1 MFEEFY
7 TTKMSPEKKSLE
19 NRFSKI
25 LGKGGKISKTVII
38 ATTCLLV
45 VGAVSVSVVLA
56 AFDSGDKAENK
67 QKEEKEVFDYT
78 TPIVVYRDAK
88 NTDNAPAIAGDVLDA
103 EAVDVI
109 IDGEEYA
116 EGDYTEVIEDT
127 PTLVFVNPIEGDIE
141 IIAPFGERKNP
152 ITGDVTYHNGVDIA
166 VKEGDIVRSAIGGTV
181 KEAEYTSSLGNYVIV
196 ENGDHSA
203 LSAHLA
209 SIDVAQGDE
218 VMAGQQIGKAG
229 KTGMTTGANLHFE
242 LKVGENYAD
251 PKEVLVLNPAIEKK
265 TLTPEQVL
273 TAYYA
278 NFAEANHTGMKQYC
292 TESFI
297 QKRFRDN
304 MVGGKIRAELV
315 SITPVKQ
322 EDSRG
327 IHFVVS
333 SKNLTEG
340 KTYGVVSDGIY
351 YTLLFVNGEWKID
364 SWYLK
369 EDFEKIYG

>member
-25 LGKGGKISKTVII
+25 LGKGGKISKTIII

-45 VGAVSVSVVLA
+45 VGVLSVSVVLA
-56 AFDSGDKAENK
+56 AYDGKGKDKNEESDVFEN
-67 QKEEKEVFDYT
+67 T

-127 PTLVFVNPIEGDIE
+127 PTLVFVNPIEGDVE
-141 IIAPFGERKNP
+141 IIAPFGERKKP
-152 ITGDVTYHNGVDIA
+152 VTGEVTYHNGVDIA
-166 VKEGDIVRSAIGGTV
+166 VKEGDAVLSAIDGTV
-181 KEAEYTSSLGNYVIV
+181 KEAEYTPSLGNYVLV
-196 ENGDHSA
+196 ENGDYTA
-203 LSAHLA
+203 LSAHLS
-209 SIDVAQGDE
+209 SIDVAQGDK
-218 VMAGQQIGKAG
+218 VIAGQQIGKAG

-251 PKEVLVLNPAIEKK
+251 PKEVLVLNPAIEKR

-278 NFAEANHTGMKQYC
+278 NFAEANHTGMKRYC
-292 TESFI
+292 TENFI
-297 QKRFRDN
+297 QKRFDDN
-304 MVGGKIRAELV
+304 TVGGKMRAELV

-327 IHFVVS
+327 IHFIVS